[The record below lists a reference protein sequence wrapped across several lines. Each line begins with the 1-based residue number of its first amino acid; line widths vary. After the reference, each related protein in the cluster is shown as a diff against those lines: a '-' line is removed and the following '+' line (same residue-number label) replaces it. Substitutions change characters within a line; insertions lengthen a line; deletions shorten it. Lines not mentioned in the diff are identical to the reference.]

1 MDLYNIDKNKA
12 FLVSLKALVVQ
23 KGKLLVLKN
32 TAEVWGKKSQWEL
45 PGGILE
51 TNESLKEGLIREVK
65 EEAGLKITVGDILT
79 TWDYWEYGFKFKDGR
94 VLDVRIVEIAFV
106 CQKVGGETK
115 LSDEHS
121 RFKWATKEE
130 LGKLDFGPSSKL
142 AIRKYLRLNSF

>member
-32 TAEVWGKKSQWEL
+32 TAEVRGKKSQWEL

-51 TNESLKEGLIREVK
+51 ISEDLKEGLIREVR
-65 EEAGLKITVGDILT
+65 EETGLKVIIGDIFT
-79 TWDYWEYGFKFKDGR
+79 IWDHWEYGFKFKDGR
-94 VLDVRIVEIAFV
+94 VLDVRKLEITFI
-106 CQKVGGETK
+106 CQKTGGEIK

-121 RFKWATKEE
+121 QFKWATREE
-130 LGKLDFGPSSKL
+130 LKELDFAPNSKT
-142 AIRKYLRLNSF
+142 AIKKYLKLN